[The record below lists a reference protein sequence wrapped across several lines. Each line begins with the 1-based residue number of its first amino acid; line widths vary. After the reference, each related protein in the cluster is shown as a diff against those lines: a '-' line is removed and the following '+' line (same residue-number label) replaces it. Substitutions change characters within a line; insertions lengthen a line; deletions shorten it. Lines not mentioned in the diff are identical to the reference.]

1 MKKIKY
7 LLLAIITM
15 ISFNTI
21 VKAEII
27 ENDNYTSDTY
37 IIGYTKF
44 NDLIITGE
52 KSAIAG
58 NDFKSVNTLLNRNN
72 NNPKVYY
79 KSDLDNKWY
88 IISDDTTVLT
98 NEEELNLKNNLEI
111 FFVNN
116 KEKELEIN
124 YTGIVD
130 DNSIETNDINKKVI
144 YDKEKKKFII
154 PATIFNFKFKSN
166 NRTLEVNTINNS
178 TNEEK
183 KLNYGEFL
191 VKENN
196 ITNEEDFDSALQNK
210 NSDVIVLGSDITLTK
225 TYEIDRNII
234 IDLNGF
240 SINGFDSSLT
250 RLLKFNGNINATIT
264 GTGSINTI
272 GEQVLTISGGATLN
286 INEFVTIENKSDLSE
301 SYGIYIRDNNST
313 LNNAGTIILKG
324 YGAGISG
331 NGKKEFAG
339 TIINLSETTNII
351 APNGG
356 ALYLPQAG
364 TCNINGGYYSS
375 NTGIAIKA
383 GNLNINS
390 GTIETTG
397 AKNDPEVNNNGFKLT
412 GDAIYIEENVK
423 YADNVNIY
431 IDENVSIKTN
441 GYFIREYNPT
451 NTLSATVTGK
461 YDVKKELTT
470 NVVIYEES
478 AYTVNNIKYSVN
490 NLKEALLNSSE
501 LNPVILL
508 KNTKLNDK
516 ILINNDDVSILN
528 GYINLNGFTLTGS
541 DNNDIFVIKQNNANL
556 TIYNGNLVTNGIGSS
571 LVIGKTTEANNI
583 HTTVKN
589 DVYITAPAY
598 PVFIGGNGTVLDF
611 YGNIK
616 VTNDSYVV
624 NGKDIIYERYG
635 ISSNGSVKT
644 QNTTL
649 NIYDG
654 ATIDSQYGTALYIPQ
669 TGITNIYGGN
679 LTANTVIGIK
689 SGNLNINGGN
699 LTATGIK
706 QKPQINNNGINLTG
720 DVIII
725 EENEK
730 YADNVNINITNGKFN
745 SNNGFIVQEYN
756 PTKKL
761 SLTITGLYSTI
772 DEENSS
778 LLDFT
783 TVYKNTN

>member
-7 LLLAIITM
+7 IILAIITL
-15 ISFNTI
+15 ISFNMI

-27 ENDNYTSDTY
+27 ENDNYTNDTY

-58 NDFKSVNTLLNRNN
+58 NDFNLVNTLLNRNN

-98 NEEELNLKNNLEI
+98 NDEEINLKNNLEI

-116 KEKELEIN
+116 KEKELEIS
-124 YTGIVD
+124 YDGIVD
-130 DNSIETNDINKKVI
+130 DNSIETDNINKKVI

-154 PATIFNFKFKSN
+154 PATIFNVRFKSN
-166 NRTLEVNTINNS
+166 NRTLEVDTINNS

-183 KLNYGEFL
+183 KLDYGEFL

-196 ITNEEDFDSALQNK
+196 ITSEEDFASALQNK
-210 NSDVIVLGSDITLTK
+210 NSDVIVLGSNITLTK
-225 TYEIDRNII
+225 TYEIDRNLT

-240 SINGFDSSLT
+240 SINGVDSSLT

-286 INEFVTIENKSDLSE
+286 INENVRIENNSELSE
-301 SYGIYIRDNNST
+301 SYGIFIRDNNST

-383 GNLNINS
+383 GNLNVNS

-397 AKNDPEVNNNGFKLT
+397 EKNDPEVNNNGFKLT
-412 GDAIYIEENVK
+412 GDAIYIEENIK

-431 IDENVSIKTN
+431 VDKNVSIKTN
-441 GYFIREYNPT
+441 GYFIREFNPT
-451 NTLSATVTGK
+451 NTLSAIVTGK

-470 NVVIYEES
+470 NTVVYEES
-478 AYTVNNIKYSVN
+478 AYAVNNIKYSVN
-490 NLKEALLNSSE
+490 DLKEALLNSSE

-508 KNTKLNDK
+508 KNVRLNDK
-516 ILINNDDVSILN
+516 ILINNDDILVLN
-528 GYINLNGFTLTGS
+528 GYINLNGYTLTGS

-556 TIYNGNLVTNGIGSS
+556 TIYNGNLVTNGMGSS
-571 LVIGKTTEANNI
+571 LVVGETTEVNNI
-583 HTTVKN
+583 HATVMN
-589 DVYITAPAY
+589 DVYITGPAY
-598 PVFIGGNGTVLDF
+598 PVFVGGNGTVLDF
-611 YGNIK
+611 YGHIN
-616 VTNDSYVV
+616 VTNDSYLVD
-624 NGKDIIYERYG
+624 GKDIIYERYG
-635 ISSNGSVKT
+635 ISSNGTVKT

-649 NIYDG
+649 NVYDG
-654 ATIDSQYGTALYIPQ
+654 ATINSPYGTALYIPQ
-669 TGITNIYGGN
+669 SGTTNIYGGS

-689 SGNLNINGGN
+689 SGNLNISGGS

-706 QKPQINNNGINLTG
+706 QIPKAKNNEIVLTG
-720 DVIII
+720 DVVYI
-725 EENEK
+725 EENEN
-730 YADNVNINITNGKFN
+730 YADNVKIDITNGVFN
-745 SNNGFIVQEYN
+745 SSNGFIVQEYN

-761 SLTITGLYSTI
+761 SLTISGLYSTR

-778 LLDFT
+778 LLNFT
-783 TVYKNTN
+783 TVYKNAN

>member
-1 MKKIKY
+1 M
-7 LLLAIITM
+7 
-15 ISFNTI
+15 
-21 VKAEII
+21 
-27 ENDNYTSDTY
+27 
-37 IIGYTKF
+37 
-44 NDLIITGE
+44 
-52 KSAIAG
+52 
-58 NDFKSVNTLLNRNN
+58 
-72 NNPKVYY
+72 
-79 KSDLDNKWY
+79 
-88 IISDDTTVLT
+88 
-98 NEEELNLKNNLEI
+98 
-111 FFVNN
+111 
-116 KEKELEIN
+116 
-124 YTGIVD
+124 
-130 DNSIETNDINKKVI
+130 
-144 YDKEKKKFII
+144 
-154 PATIFNFKFKSN
+154 
-166 NRTLEVNTINNS
+166 
-178 TNEEK
+178 
-183 KLNYGEFL
+183 
-191 VKENN
+191 
-196 ITNEEDFDSALQNK
+196 
-210 NSDVIVLGSDITLTK
+210 
-225 TYEIDRNII
+225 
-234 IDLNGF
+234 
-240 SINGFDSSLT
+240 
-250 RLLKFNGNINATIT
+250 
-264 GTGSINTI
+264 
-272 GEQVLTISGGATLN
+272 
-286 INEFVTIENKSDLSE
+286 TIENKSDLSE
-301 SYGIYIRDNNST
+301 SYGIFIRDNNST

-339 TIINLSETTNII
+339 TIINLSETANII

-364 TCNINGGYYSS
+364 TCNINGGYYRS

-431 IDENVSIKTN
+431 VDENVSIKTN

-478 AYTVNNIKYSVN
+478 AYTVNNIKYSIN

-508 KNTKLNDK
+508 KNIKLYDK
-516 ILINNDDVSILN
+516 ILINNTDTTILN

-556 TIYNGNLVTNGIGSS
+556 TIYNGNLVTNGMGSS
-571 LVIGKTTEANNI
+571 LVIGETTEINNI
-583 HTTVKN
+583 HATVKN

-598 PVFIGGNGTVLDF
+598 PVFIGGNGTVVDF
-611 YGNIK
+611 YGHIK

-669 TGITNIYGGN
+669 TGTTNIYGGN

-783 TVYKNTN
+783 TVYKTTN

>member
-7 LLLAIITM
+7 ILLAIITM
-15 ISFNTI
+15 ISFNII

-27 ENDNYTSDTY
+27 ENDNYTNDTY

-58 NDFKSVNTLLNRNN
+58 NDFNLVNTLLNRNN

-98 NEEELNLKNNLEI
+98 NDEETNLKNNLEI

-116 KEKELEIN
+116 KEKELEIG
-124 YTGIVD
+124 YDGIVD
-130 DNSIETNDINKKVI
+130 DNSIETDNINKKVI

-154 PATIFNFKFKSN
+154 PATIFNFRFKSN
-166 NRTLEVNTINNS
+166 NRTLEVDTINNS

-183 KLNYGEFL
+183 KLDYGEFL

-196 ITNEEDFDSALQNK
+196 ITSEEDFASALQNK
-210 NSDVIVLGSDITLTK
+210 NSDVIILGSDITLTK
-225 TYEIDRNII
+225 TYEIDRNLT

-240 SINGFDSSLT
+240 NINGLDNGLT
-250 RLLKFNGNINATIT
+250 RLLKFNGNINVTIT
-264 GTGSINTI
+264 GIGSINTI

-286 INEFVTIENKSDLSE
+286 INENVRIENNSELNE
-301 SYGIYIRDNNST
+301 SYGIFIRDNNST

-397 AKNDPEVNNNGFKLT
+397 EKNDPEVNNNGFKLT
-412 GDAIYIEENVK
+412 GDAIYIEENIK

-431 IDENVSIKTN
+431 VDKNVSIKTN
-441 GYFIREYNPT
+441 GYFIREFNPT

-470 NVVIYEES
+470 NTVVYEES
-478 AYTVNNIKYSVN
+478 AYAVNNIKYSVN
-490 NLKEALLNSSE
+490 DLKEALLNSSE

-508 KNTKLNDK
+508 KDVRLNDK
-516 ILINNDDVSILN
+516 ILINNDDIAILN
-528 GYINLNGFTLTGS
+528 GYINLNGYTLTGS

-556 TIYNGNLVTNGIGSS
+556 TIYNGNLVTSGMGSS
-571 LVIGKTTEANNI
+571 LVVGETTEVNNI
-583 HTTVKN
+583 HATVMN
-589 DVYITAPAY
+589 DVYITGPAY
-598 PVFIGGNGTVLDF
+598 PVFVGGNGTVLDF
-611 YGNIK
+611 YGHIN
-616 VTNDSYVV
+616 VTNASYLVD
-624 NGKDIIYERYG
+624 GKDIIYERYG
-635 ISSNGSVKT
+635 ISSNGTVKT

-649 NIYDG
+649 NVYDG
-654 ATIDSQYGTALYIPQ
+654 ATIYSPYGTALYIPQ
-669 TGITNIYGGN
+669 SGTTNIYGGS

-689 SGNLNINGGN
+689 SGNLNISGGS

-706 QKPQINNNGINLTG
+706 QIPKAKNNEIVLTG
-720 DVIII
+720 DVVYI
-725 EENEK
+725 EENEN
-730 YADNVNINITNGKFN
+730 YADNVKIDITNGVFN
-745 SNNGFIVQEYN
+745 SSNGFIVQEYN

-761 SLTITGLYSTI
+761 SLTISGLYSTR

-778 LLDFT
+778 LLNFT
-783 TVYKNTN
+783 TVYKNAN